1 MDEKIKALVKEFWG
15 AIQRKDY
22 SHARKIMARIK
33 ALLDERRFYS
43 LRGDMGFVLK
53 NIMEKR
59 QALGGMADTGKA
71 CANFFWFSFACFF
84 WLAEEQKHLRIV
96 QAHIDFLHNQAGSNW
111 TVFSSHELKTL
122 AAGAAFLAMD
132 GDEDKARQIVSGLKG
147 APDPVIW
154 VAGPGAAGAS
164 GGDDPEKPGTLE
176 PTSPPES
183 EPEPEQPRKRM
194 RM

>member
-22 SHARKIMARIK
+22 SHARKIMAGIK

-43 LRGDMGFVLK
+43 LRNDMGFVLK
-53 NIMEKR
+53 NILEKR
-59 QALGGMADTGKA
+59 QALGGMADTGKT

-84 WLAEEQKHLRIV
+84 WLTEEQKSLRIT
-96 QAHIDFLHNQAGSNW
+96 QAYLDLVHDQAGSIW
-111 TVFSSHELKTL
+111 TVISQHELKTI
-122 AAGAAFLAMD
+122 AAGASFLAMD
-132 GDEDKARQIVSGLKG
+132 GDADAARLIVSALKG
-147 APDPVIW
+147 APDPILW